1 MEFTFGKEKKRE
13 KIEELRREGERVT
26 IMIIVV
32 HIYTL
37 YKFLVYIQ
45 QTWKCDI

>member
-13 KIEELRREGERVT
+13 KIEELRGEGERVT

-32 HIYTL
+32 HT
-37 YKFLVYIQ
+37 YIH
-45 QTWKCDI
+45 II